1 MFRKMRGFQRISIRN
16 FLMLF
21 SLSAMLILLLLLSSV
36 FFVKIKNF
44 IEEKKQFVIS
54 TRMNQIS
61 YELNTSLSNLYA
73 MVNNLTANGRI
84 ADYMQQM
91 GEPNTNVITKYQLSM
106 DFEKYLYNIRQE
118 NEFIDSIVVITSQNQ
133 FSSDHTYLDFD
144 LNGIQVKSE
153 LAKEHHLVLQGK
165 AAASIIPPSDADHP
179 KGMSRALEELN
190 KRVFFAA
197 NMRGK
202 DGANNGVI
210 LILLNPQYVKDAV
223 PYNENIMLFDAN
235 RYLIFRGAEVDL
247 SVDEQLKMTTAS
259 KEGFIILAGKGVEAH
274 YATIPFNNMQLV
286 YVERMD
292 FYQQQ
297 LIFMGQLTAATCLL
311 AVLVAFVSSR
321 VISSKI
327 LKPVYQVIQ
336 LFKTYEFAK
345 DRWSDERKFITDKG
359 RFNLRDR
366 FLLYFII
373 TILLPLLVY
382 MVIFYWKSSNIVVD
396 DLKKSHYSL
405 FAKTASYLEHD
416 INQKEVLMARIS
428 LDTAV
433 QHEIVAKDIKTLEK
447 ELLYENHDL
456 RLNRDVIRI
465 YDRSDTLIFS
475 NRYKQSGELD
485 LDFYNQMKG
494 SGRKISYHLTKDD
507 FGNAA
512 IVLGMPIISLEKYP
526 EIVGYITVDLD
537 SGYLSNLY
545 GEFKQNGSEMFIVDK
560 ENRIVSHPMAGQIG
574 KVLDSPIS
582 SVSHVQKQVGANG
595 SYRGNYYDF
604 AKEIGGV
611 SWTFISRYNESNV
624 EDQVID
630 LFLSNSYLFFLIF
643 LLMLLF
649 SFYMSQRMLKPLG
662 RLNQMLNEYEL
673 GESHRIV
680 LDRVS
685 GIDEVDLLSRNFNQ
699 MVRRIDDLV
708 VETLVADKERVKL
721 EYEKKEIQLIALQSQ
736 INPHFLYNTLDN
748 LIYLVEL
755 KEVDR
760 AVEMINSISR
770 LFRYITNREQM
781 IRMKDEIMYA
791 KTYIHIMSCRY
802 DNFQCVWHMDD
813 AILECGALK
822 LILQP
827 IIENAIHHGARQ
839 TRKQVTIEI
848 SCMLQE
854 DTIRITVTD
863 NALGMRQEQLSE
875 VREQLADPGVK
886 KAGIYNVHARIK
898 LHFGEAYGLD
908 IESRYGEGT
917 RVTIQLPANY

>member
-1 MFRKMRGFQRISIRN
+1 MFRKMWGFQRISFRN

-61 YELNTSLSNLYA
+61 YELNTSLSNMYA
-73 MVNNLTANGRI
+73 MVNQLTTNERI

-91 GEPNTNVITKYQLSM
+91 GETSTNAITKYQLSM

-118 NEFIDSIVVITSQNQ
+118 NEIIDSIVVITSQNQ

-165 AAASIIPPSDADHP
+165 AAASLTPPSDPDHP
-179 KGMSRALEELN
+179 KGVSRALDELN

-197 NMRGK
+197 NLIGK

-210 LILLNPQYVKDAV
+210 LILLNPHYVKDAV
-223 PYNENIMLFDAN
+223 PYNENILLFDAN
-235 RYLIFRGAEVDL
+235 RDLIFRGSEVDL
-247 SVDEQLKMTTAS
+247 SVR
-259 KEGFIILAGKGVEAH
+259 VETH
-274 YATIPFNNMQLV
+274 DTTIPFNHMQLV

-292 FYQQQ
+292 VYQQQ
-297 LIFMGQLTAATCLL
+297 LLFMAKLTVATCLL
-311 AVLVAFVSSR
+311 ALLVAFVSSR

-327 LKPVYQVIQ
+327 LKPVYEVIQ
-336 LFKTYEFAK
+336 LFKMYEFAK
-345 DRWSDERKFITDKG
+345 DRGSNEWKFVTNIG

-396 DLKKSHYSL
+396 DLKKSHDSL

-433 QHEIVAKDIKTLEK
+433 QHEILAKDMKTLEK

-456 RLNRDVIRI
+456 GLNRDVIRI
-465 YDRSDTLIFS
+465 YDRSNTLIFS
-475 NRYKQSGELD
+475 NRYKQTGELD
-485 LDFYNQMKG
+485 LGFYNQMKG

-507 FGNAA
+507 FGNAS

-526 EIVGYITVDLD
+526 EIVGYMTVDVD

-560 ENRIVSHPMAGQIG
+560 DNRIVSHPIAAQIG
-574 KVLDSPIS
+574 KVLDSPI
-582 SVSHVQKQVGANG
+582 G
-595 SYRGNYYDF
+595 SFSGNYYDF
-604 AKEIGGV
+604 TKEIGGV
-611 SWTFISRYNESNV
+611 SWTLISRYNESDV
-624 EDQVID
+624 EKQVID
-630 LFLSNSYLFFLIF
+630 LFVSNSYLFFLIF

-685 GIDEVDLLSRNFNQ
+685 GIDEVNLLSRNFNL
-699 MVRRIDDLV
+699 MIKRIDDLV
-708 VETLVADKERVKL
+708 VETLVADKERIKL

-748 LIYLVEL
+748 LIYLVET

-802 DNFQCVWHMDD
+802 DNFQCVWHVDD

-848 SCMLQE
+848 ACMLQE
-854 DTIRITVTD
+854 GTIRMTVTD
-863 NALGMRQEQLSE
+863 NALGMRQDQLSE
-875 VREQLADPGVK
+875 VRERLADPGVK

-908 IESRYGEGT
+908 IDSRYGEGT
-917 RVTIQLPANY
+917 RVTILLPAKW

>member
-1 MFRKMRGFQRISIRN
+1 MMFRKMRGFQRISFRN

-36 FFVKIKNF
+36 FFFKIKNF

-61 YELNTSLSNLYA
+61 YELNTSLSNMYA
-73 MVNNLTANGRI
+73 MVNHLTTNERI

-91 GEPNTNVITKYQLSM
+91 GETNTNAITKYQLSM

-118 NEFIDSIVVITSQNQ
+118 NEIIDSIVVITSQNQ
-133 FSSDHTYLDFD
+133 FSSDHTYLDFN

-153 LAKEHHLVLQGK
+153 LAKEHYLVLQGK
-165 AAASIIPPSDADHP
+165 AAASLIPPSDPDHP
-179 KGMSRALEELN
+179 KGVSHALDELN
-190 KRVFFAA
+190 KRAFFAA
-197 NMRGK
+197 NLIGK

-223 PYNENIMLFDAN
+223 PYNENILLFDAN
-235 RYLIFRGAEVDL
+235 RDLIFRGSEVDL
-247 SVDEQLKMTTAS
+247 SVR
-259 KEGFIILAGKGVEAH
+259 VETH
-274 YATIPFNNMQLV
+274 DTTIPFNHMQLV

-292 FYQQQ
+292 VYRQQ
-297 LIFMGQLTAATCLL
+297 LLFMAKLTAATCLL
-311 AVLVAFVSSR
+311 ALLVAFVSSR
-321 VISSKI
+321 FISSKI
-327 LKPVYQVIQ
+327 LKPVYEVIQ
-336 LFKTYEFAK
+336 LFKMYEFAK
-345 DRWSDERKFITDKG
+345 DRGSNESKFVTDIG

-382 MVIFYWKSSNIVVD
+382 MVIFYWNSSNIVVD
-396 DLKKSHYSL
+396 DLKKSHDSL

-433 QHEIVAKDIKTLEK
+433 QHEILAKDMKTLEK
-447 ELLYENHDL
+447 ELLYDNHDL
-456 RLNRDVIRI
+456 GLNRDVIRI
-465 YDRSDTLIFS
+465 YDRSNTLIFS
-475 NRYKQSGELD
+475 NRYKQTGELD
-485 LDFYNQMKG
+485 FGFYNQMKG

-507 FGNAA
+507 FGNAS

-526 EIVGYITVDLD
+526 EIVGYMTVDLD

-560 ENRIVSHPMAGQIG
+560 DNRIVSHPIAAQIG
-574 KVLDSPIS
+574 KVLDSPI
-582 SVSHVQKQVGANG
+582 G
-595 SYRGNYYDF
+595 SYSGNYYDF

-611 SWTFISRYNESNV
+611 SWTFISRYNESDV

-630 LFLSNSYLFFLIF
+630 LFVSNSYLFFLIF

-708 VETLVADKERVKL
+708 VETLVADKERIKL

-748 LIYLVEL
+748 LIYLVET

-781 IRMKDEIMYA
+781 MGMKDEIIYA

-802 DNFQCVWHMDD
+802 DNFQCVWHVDD

-854 DTIRITVTD
+854 GTIRMTVTD
-863 NALGMRQEQLSE
+863 NALGMRQDQLSE
-875 VREQLADPGVK
+875 VRERLADPGVK

-908 IESRYGEGT
+908 IDSRYGEGT
-917 RVTIQLPANY
+917 KVTILLPAK